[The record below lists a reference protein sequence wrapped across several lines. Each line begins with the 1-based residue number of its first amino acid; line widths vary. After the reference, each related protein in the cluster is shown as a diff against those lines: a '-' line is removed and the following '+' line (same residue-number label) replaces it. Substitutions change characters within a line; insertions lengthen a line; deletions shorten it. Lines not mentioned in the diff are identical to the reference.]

1 MYICIQPPPLFASNR
16 CCSGYL
22 CGCSALLHYCSL
34 ISPSLHKHTH
44 THEHRS
50 QQGLSLCHTSKSC
63 VPYATVGSWQAGVSL
78 LPVSWEPG
86 SKANEGPSGTVL
98 PAHSAVVAGARR
110 SISWLTLTGCEFEND
125 LHAFFFLQT
134 DARLYHRII
143 TRNNP
148 QSQGI

>member
-1 MYICIQPPPLFASNR
+1 MWLFCTA
-16 CCSGYL
+16 
-22 CGCSALLHYCSL
+22 ALLLSHF
-34 ISPSLHKHTH
+34 PKPAHTH
-44 THEHRS
+44 THTSTHRS

-125 LHAFFFLQT
+125 LHAFFLQT

>member
-1 MYICIQPPPLFASNR
+1 MWLFCTA
-16 CCSGYL
+16 
-22 CGCSALLHYCSL
+22 ALLLSH
-34 ISPSLHKHTH
+34 IPKPAHTH
-44 THEHRS
+44 THTSTHRS

-125 LHAFFFLQT
+125 LHAFFLQT

>member
-1 MYICIQPPPLFASNR
+1 MWLFCTA
-16 CCSGYL
+16 
-22 CGCSALLHYCSL
+22 ALLLSH
-34 ISPSLHKHTH
+34 IPKPAHTH
-44 THEHRS
+44 THTSTHRS